1 MALSTTSNLSGT
13 TGTSQAFSPWNATNW
28 SDFGVIGK
36 TADSVILSGLS
47 SPLDAKNKIRYQ
59 YGRIANIYTGTD
71 INTSLQLANR
81 EGVSLLVQST
91 SAVSVADSADAKYRA
106 LMPISA
112 HMVLRFARD
121 NNMTPALLAAAVKQ
135 LINCILANRPTGATT
150 YDNFAVALPRLM
162 RGGIDPTEWPVLT

>member
-1 MALSTTSNLSGT
+1 MALSTSNNLSGG
-13 TGTSQAFSPWNATNW
+13 TGTTVSLNAGNSIDW
-28 SDFGVIGK
+28 SDFGVVGK

-91 SAVSVADSADAKYRA
+91 SAVSIADSADARYRA

-112 HMVLRFARD
+112 HMVLRFPRD
-121 NNMTPALLAAAVKQ
+121 NNMTPTLLSAVIKQ
-135 LINCILANRPTGATT
+135 LFNCLSATKPTGASNSDTFT
-150 YDNFAVALPRLM
+150 VALPRLM